1 MSLRN
6 RLTLFCVTSAAVFAF
21 IFGNEAEEINVPDLA
36 ILLGTLLGIL
46 TVQSSILF
54 LVDVKYETTFN
65 SVIAYGVLLRLLTN
79 SASRPEEI
87 IRFLEYASLGCVSTL
102 RNGGGLSRSLS

>member
-6 RLTLFCVTSAAVFAF
+6 TLTLFCVTSAAVFAF
-21 IFGNEAEEINVPDLA
+21 IFGNEADEINIPDLA

-54 LVDVKYETTFN
+54 LYET
-65 SVIAYGVLLRLLTN
+65 
-79 SASRPEEI
+79 
-87 IRFLEYASLGCVSTL
+87 
-102 RNGGGLSRSLS
+102 